1 MKKSIYPMLKTGFVF
16 LLLCLVA
23 ACSSDDNTPVPE
35 PTPEDLIIGKWYVMK
50 ITKADGSIHE
60 PANDCEKQSYYK
72 FDDENEVTSVNFY
85 LIDGDCLNSIG
96 GGEYLLTDDGKKLIV
111 TASDGVTTVIEILT
125 LNKTNLE
132 LKLGGDTVHLKK

>member
-35 PTPEDLIIGKWYVMK
+35 PTPKDLIIGKWYVMK